1 MYLLLVPELYYQ
13 YTCRVGGGG
22 GRVFPSGIREYGL
35 MRLVSHSTNRGV
47 RGGGGYFQL
56 RICHLLKTSGS
67 QGENIEKYG
76 GREAE
81 TGYPWTYF
89 KKRIPYQVQVPYS
102 AESLP

>member
-35 MRLVSHSTNRGV
+35 MRLVFHHSTNRGV

-67 QGENIEKYG
+67 QGEDIEKYG

-81 TGYPWTYF
+81 TGLSVDIF
-89 KKRIPYQVQVPYS
+89 QKMNSIS
-102 AESLP
+102 GSIFG